1 MAPESS
7 SPVSSRAGS
16 SGSSPGRPEASTIS
30 VPAES
35 EQAGIVRQFVRL
47 ACHRYGCDGV
57 TDNILLVTDEMV
69 AAALAHAASTADST
83 VEVGI
88 IPTQRGVRIE
98 VHDHVHGEPGG
109 LQVRDEDQS
118 LTIVSTLASDW
129 GVADETDGTVLWA
142 EIARSGTP
150 TPA

>member
-7 SPVSSRAGS
+7 SSTPRPSVS
-16 SGSSPGRPEASTIS
+16 GRREASTIS

-35 EQAGIVRQFVRL
+35 EQVAIVRQFVRL

-69 AAALAHAASTADST
+69 AAALAHVRSAADST

-98 VHDHVHGEPGG
+98 VHDHVHDEPGG
-109 LQVRDEDQS
+109 PQVRDEDQS
-118 LTIVSTLASDW
+118 LRIVSTLASEW
-129 GVADETDGTVLWA
+129 GVSDESDGTVLWA